1 MVVYGGATGGGGVA
15 PDDLFF
21 LDLRNGEDQAQW
33 IIVPVVGTTPGRRYG
48 HSLVYTKPYLLV
60 FGGNTGNETVGD
72 IWSLNVEKAPFQW
85 HKLEVGQEYPRARA
99 YHSSA
104 LCTSGAANGMMVTFG
119 GRA

>member
-15 PDDLFF
+15 PDDLYF

-60 FGGNTGNETVGD
+60 FGG
-72 IWSLNVEKAPFQW
+72 IILLLISL
-85 HKLEVGQEYPRARA
+85 LDR
-99 YHSSA
+99 
-104 LCTSGAANGMMVTFG
+104 
-119 GRA
+119 